1 MALTHGTLRE
11 RLSEGR
17 TLSGIIVFT
26 GSPVV
31 VELAAAAGLDYVIL
45 DMEHSALDVPG
56 AAHLLRA
63 ADASGIAAFV
73 RIPSV
78 DRGLVTRLLDLGAAG
93 IVLPHA
99 NADNSRELVRA
110 MRYAPEG
117 ERGACQ
123 ITRAAGYTRGNWE
136 RHATRSNREL
146 MSIALIEDAPT
157 LRDFETLAA
166 MPGLDVYFVGP
177 TDLSIALGVPG
188 ATFDEPKLGEALD
201 QVVAATRKHGKTAM
215 TLLGN
220 NLDPEYGRRI
230 AARGVRMI
238 ALGTDADLFMAAI
251 ARAGATNW

>member
-1 MALTHGTLRE
+1 MPLTPNRVRE
-11 RLSEGR
+11 RLAAGR
-17 TLSGIIVFT
+17 TVCGILVFT
-26 GSPVV
+26 GSPMV
-31 VELAAAAGLDYVIL
+31 VELAAAAGLDFVIL
-45 DMEHSALDVPG
+45 DMEHSALDVSG

-63 ADASGIAAFV
+63 ADASGITAFV
-73 RIPSV
+73 RIPGV
-78 DRGLVTRLLDLGAAG
+78 DRGLVTKLLDLGASG

-99 NADNSRELVRA
+99 NVESCRELLLA

-123 ITRAAGYTRGNWE
+123 ITRAAGYTRGEWE

-188 ATFDEPKLGEALD
+188 ATFDDPKLGQALD
-201 QVVAATRKHGKTAM
+201 QVVAAARKHGKTAM
-215 TLLGN
+215 TLVGN
-220 NLDPEYGRRI
+220 NLDPDYGRRV
-230 AARGVRMI
+230 AQRGVRMI
-238 ALGTDADLFMAAI
+238 ALGTDADLFTEAIGRFDAA
-251 ARAGATNW
+251 NW